1 MLETGTWQVV
11 PGTGNVR
18 LLPLLRKPSV
28 SCSNS
33 FILQTPEYIV
43 IIDPGA
49 SETQVGRIGKIALQ
63 LLREKVRP
71 VSIVLTHTHV
81 DHFYEVPRLLAEP
94 VRGALSCHVEGAAIL
109 RNRDEERT
117 MANLYGRAVP
127 ECPVRAALFETVDN
141 ADGPTAPI
149 TRTFGVARRIPADAN
164 HSLCVQKV
172 DLGGGECMEIFHT
185 PGHTADGI
193 SIRVG
198 NYLFAG
204 DLPFAT
210 DVAVAGVAGWDPAA
224 LAGTYRTLRW
234 IAQNRDLTH
243 VLPGHGTVFPI
254 ERAERIFAR
263 GEKKLTKLTDIIP
276 LDKARMARLREYAQA
291 ILDEAGTVF
300 AIVGARVL
308 KAAHYLEMLE
318 EEDAARSL
326 LTSIDFEAIDAVIGE
341 FHSFV
346 EKFKHNEDESLILLK
361 AVQFVHKMKAT
372 FAPQKISRVIDRLL
386 LRRIASLF
394 EDFINAV
401 RGVRFR
407 NQEVAFDLYAA
418 VAALLT
424 SLKETPYDEDTI
436 YDALHC
442 EEMFAGELAV
452 RFAYHPVFESV
463 SFTFEPADGEAA
475 TAMEKG
481 AFEDLLTS
489 LLEELAA
496 LRASAIRIGCEHIE
510 GHMVLAVRPD
520 TAGERADIGEAKER
534 YLRLALGNYGCRFRK
549 SVEGD
554 SIAYYFELPAAAE
567 ED

>member
-1 MLETGTWQVV
+1 M
-11 PGTGNVR
+11 
-18 LLPLLRKPSV
+18 
-28 SCSNS
+28 
-33 FILQTPEYIV
+33 
-43 IIDPGA
+43 
-49 SETQVGRIGKIALQ
+49 
-63 LLREKVRP
+63 
-71 VSIVLTHTHV
+71 
-81 DHFYEVPRLLAEP
+81 EV
-94 VRGALSCHVEGAAIL
+94 
-109 RNRDEERT
+109 
-117 MANLYGRAVP
+117 
-127 ECPVRAALFETVDN
+127 
-141 ADGPTAPI
+141 
-149 TRTFGVARRIPADAN
+149 
-164 HSLCVQKV
+164 
-172 DLGGGECMEIFHT
+172 FHT

-193 SIRVG
+193 SFRVG
-198 NYLFAG
+198 SFIFAG

-210 DVAVAGVAGWDPAA
+210 DVAVAGVAGWDPIA
-224 LAGTYRTLRW
+224 LAGTYHTLRW
-234 IAQNRDLTH
+234 IVQNRELTH

-254 ERAERIFAR
+254 ERAQRIFAR
-263 GEKKLTKLTDIIP
+263 GEKELEKLTDIVP
-276 LDKARMARLREYAQA
+276 LDKARMARLREYSQA

-318 EEDAARSL
+318 EEDAARTL
-326 LTSIDFEAIDAVIGE
+326 LTFIDFEAIDAVIGE

-346 EKFKHNEDESLILLK
+346 EKFKHSDDKSLILLK

-394 EDFINAV
+394 EDFINVV

-407 NQEVAFDLYAA
+407 NQEVAFDLNTA

-424 SLKETPYDEDTI
+424 SLKETPYDEDAI
-436 YDALHC
+436 YDTLHC
-442 EEMFAGELAV
+442 EERFAGELAV

-463 SFTFEPADGEAA
+463 SFDFEPAYGEAA

-496 LRASAIRIGCEHIE
+496 LGASAIRIGCERIE
-510 GHMVLAVRPD
+510 GHVRLAVRPD
-520 TAGERADIGEAKER
+520 TAGDRADVGEAKGR

-549 SVEGD
+549 SIDGD
-554 SIAYYFELPAAAE
+554 TTAYYFELPAVE